1 MSSGCKCGSN
11 CSCGDNCSCSRNLNV
26 GYSEKT
32 TTTETIIS
40 GVATV
45 KMNFE
50 GSSEMSLE
58 SGNGCKCGSN
68 CKCDPCNC

>member
-1 MSSGCKCGSN
+1 MSCSCGSN
-11 CSCGDNCSCSRNLNV
+11 CKCGDNCSCSRNLNL

-32 TTTETIIS
+32 TTKTIIS

-50 GSSEMSLE
+50 VSEMSFE
-58 SGNGCKCGSN
+58 AENGCKCGSN
-68 CKCDPCNC
+68 CTCDPCNC